1 MVRLISVVLNVH
13 VIDGA
18 LYRNPSIFV
27 RSQPAADVFLFMDHF
42 HQEGFSMIVVL
53 KHNPN
58 RDQLESLI
66 AWLQDKGIIIHTSIG
81 EAHTILGLVGDTSQL
96 DIDLIAALDIVE
108 DVKRV
113 QEPYKNA
120 NRKFH
125 PEDTVVKVGNTQI
138 GGGNLTIMA
147 GPCSVESE
155 EQVVAIAKA
164 VKASGATMLRGGAF
178 KPRTSPYSF
187 QGLGATGLEYLKV
200 AREETGLPIVTEL
213 MDLSQ
218 LPLFKDV
225 DVIQIGARNMQN
237 FDLLKAVGRQEKP
250 VMIKRGMSATYEEW
264 LMSAEYVMAG
274 GNENVILCE
283 RGIRTFESYTR
294 NTLDLACIPVLRKLT
309 HLPIIIDPSHA
320 TGKSWLVEPL
330 AMGAVA
336 TGADGLQIEVHNDP
350 AHALCDGPQSLKP
363 EAFDALAK
371 KLYKLHEAVKA
382 LEE

>member
-1 MVRLISVVLNVH
+1 
-13 VIDGA
+13 
-18 LYRNPSIFV
+18 
-27 RSQPAADVFLFMDHF
+27 
-42 HQEGFSMIVVL
+42 MIVVL
-53 KHNPN
+53 KQNPN
-58 RDQLESLI
+58 RHQLESLI
-66 AWLQDKGIIIHTSIG
+66 AWLQEKGIIIHTSIG

-125 PEDTVVKVGNTQI
+125 PEDTVVQVGNTQI
-138 GGGNLTIMA
+138 GGGNLTLMA

-200 AREETGLPIVTEL
+200 ARQETGLPIVTEL

-237 FDLLKAVGRQEKP
+237 FDLLRELGKTRKP
-250 VMIKRGMSATYEEW
+250 ILLKRGLANTLKEL
-264 LMSAEYVMAG
+264 LMSAEYIMAS
-274 GNENVILCE
+274 GNEQVILCE
-283 RGIRTFESYTR
+283 RGIRTFDDYTR
-294 NTLDLACIPVLRKLT
+294 NTLDLAAVPMLHELT
-309 HLPIIIDPSHA
+309 HLPVIVDPSHA
-320 TGKSWLVEPL
+320 TGINRLVAPM
-330 AMGAVA
+330 AMSA
-336 TGADGLQIEVHNDP
+336 TACNADGLIIEVHNDP
-350 AHALCDGPQSLKP
+350 IHALCDGAQSLRP
-363 EAFDALAK
+363 EQFDVLMGKIREIRKVVTA
-371 KLYKLHEAVKA
+371 
-382 LEE
+382 